1 VENSMQ
7 SSQSMDSPKKT
18 SSNMDLIRRLYAMR
32 EVMPMQAEPDEPDQP
47 MGNEDGTT
55 T

>member
-1 VENSMQ
+1 MENSMQ
-7 SSQSMDSPKKT
+7 SLQSTDNQKKT
-18 SSNMDLIRRLYAMR
+18 SNNMDLIRRLYAMR
-32 EVMPMQAEPDEPDQP
+32 EMMPMQAEPDEPDQP